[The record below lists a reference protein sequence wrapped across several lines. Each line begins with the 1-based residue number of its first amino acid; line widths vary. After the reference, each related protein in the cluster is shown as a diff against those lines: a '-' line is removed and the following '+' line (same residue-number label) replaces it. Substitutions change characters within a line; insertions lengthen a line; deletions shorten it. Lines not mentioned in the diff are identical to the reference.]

1 LDQFAAK
8 LNFDQKARLL
18 LEVARGLSAAHDR
31 GLIHRDLK
39 PDNIIVGPDMRPRIL
54 DFGLALSIQE
64 AGRQGRGF
72 EGTPLYASPEQVLGK
87 SLTAATD
94 IFSFGSLLFKVLT
107 GRAPFTG
114 STFSEVLKAIATT
127 APPFLREFAVGVPED
142 LQAICL
148 ACLAWD
154 AADRP
159 SASDLVLEL
168 GRYLVGEPVRLKPKL
183 YDDLLRRS

>member
-54 DFGLALSIQE
+54 DFGLALSREE
-64 AGRQGRGF
+64 ATRQGRGF

-87 SLTAATD
+87 PLTAASD
-94 IFSFGSLLFKVLT
+94 VFSFGSLMFKVLT
-107 GRAPFTG
+107 GR
-114 STFSEVLKAIATT
+114 
-127 APPFLREFAVGVPED
+127 PPFAGETLNEV
-142 LQAICL
+142 LQAI
-148 ACLAWD
+148 
-154 AADRP
+154 
-159 SASDLVLEL
+159 
-168 GRYLVGEPVRLKPKL
+168 
-183 YDDLLRRS
+183 